1 MDRTKCLT
9 LHAFTE
15 GAQYGLKVA
24 FAFRLKTA
32 NLLATVIS
40 GQRRTPTNGRHF
52 RASENE
58 CYTHLLLLDLK
69 VGRDW
74 AVRTEPHPRF
84 YADTIDAVPI
94 AYPRYRARM
103 VACLPHIRKR
113 SEVPGLSAPNQEA
126 KRRPA
131 VMIRRRNRRGT
142 GPPSLES
149 HLRFFP
155 QLSLALTTP
164 GKFGPWHR
172 RQY

>member
-15 GAQYGLKVA
+15 GAQYGLKAA

-113 SEVPGLSAPNQEA
+113 SAVPGLSAPNQEA

-131 VMIRRRNRRGT
+131 ERSQKNRRRREQT
-142 GPPSLES
+142 GRVMHVQRAASSFCPNM
-149 HLRFFP
+149 
-155 QLSLALTTP
+155 
-164 GKFGPWHR
+164 KKGPVW
-172 RQY
+172 